1 MSIPLFY
8 DNLIRDLG
16 RLKRFSSPETRNAVI
31 DEAPELSEIEKAAL
45 RSEDKRLIAAA
56 SYTGFKK
63 QQPPWP

>member
-16 RLKRFSSPETRNAVI
+16 RLKRFSNAETRDAVI

-56 SYTGFKK
+56 SSTGFKT

>member
-16 RLKRFSSPETRNAVI
+16 RLKRYSAPETHKAVI

-45 RSEDKRLIAAA
+45 QSEDKQLIAAA